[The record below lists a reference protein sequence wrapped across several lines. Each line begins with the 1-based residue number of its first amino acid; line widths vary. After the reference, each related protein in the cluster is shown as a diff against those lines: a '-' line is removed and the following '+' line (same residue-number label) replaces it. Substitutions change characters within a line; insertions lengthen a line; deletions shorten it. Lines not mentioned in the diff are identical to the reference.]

1 MSNDNFNKVIGNRLG
16 NLYRTITVIVN
27 NFVEDG
33 QGISDCGNLL
43 GLCVKNMEELGI
55 VNISPCLFKWGSK
68 IKDIILI

>member
-33 QGISDCGNLL
+33 
-43 GLCVKNMEELGI
+43 
-55 VNISPCLFKWGSK
+55 
-68 IKDIILI
+68 